1 MKTLRLYWPGSAD
14 PGIETGYDWALLDA
28 AARCHDSGY
37 GPASAWPAAERVEL
51 ILAAG
56 GTLFTE
62 VALPAK
68 LRQPDDKLI
77 GYALEDALATDPSAN
92 LYSLGD
98 AAGEGRHAVALTA
111 AAPLRRAVAALKAA
125 GRGVDVIVPEEAL
138 LPAPA
143 PGEADVAATRD
154 AWLLRVPGQR
164 ALAVP
169 FVPALAEPLFANAFG
184 ATPPPLTFC
193 GDVGDWPFA
202 VRWPAAG
209 APAYDW
215 RSAKPVLPF
224 DFARGEF
231 APRKRGEWHEPVLRA
246 ARWLAIAALAC
257 AALSLAELSW
267 LTWQQKSLKSQIAGL
282 ASPIVGRQALPPGG
296 TLPALVRSVD
306 RLRLERGDAARLSPL
321 PALAALADAGVGPS
335 FSRVEAGDGRV
346 SVWVASV
353 DAAQFARWR
362 DALATRHYRLQQSQ
376 DGGAARLTARWEP

>member
-14 PGIETGYDWALLDA
+14 PGIEAEYDWALLDA
-28 AARCHDSGY
+28 AARCRDSGR

-98 AAGEGRHAVALTA
+98 AAGEGRRAVALTA

-125 GRGVDVIVPEEAL
+125 GRGVDAIVPEEAL

-169 FVPALAEPLFANAFG
+169 FAPTLAEPLFANAFG
-184 ATPPPLTFC
+184 AAPPPLSFR

-224 DFARGEF
+224 DFARGEW
-231 APRKRGEWHEPVLRA
+231 REPVVRA
-246 ARWLAIAALAC
+246 GRWLTIGALAC

-267 LTWQQKSLKSQIAGL
+267 LSWQQKSLKSQIAEL
-282 ASPIVGRQALPPGG
+282 ASPILGKQALPPGG
-296 TLPALVRSVD
+296 TLQALVRSVD
-306 RLRLERGDAARLSPL
+306 RLRLERGDAARLAPL
-321 PALAALADAGVGPS
+321 PALAALAEAGVGPTL
-335 FSRVEAGDGRV
+335 SRVEAADGQV
-346 SVWVASV
+346 SVWVAGV
-353 DAAQFARWR
+353 TPEPFARWR
-362 DALATRHYRLQQSQ
+362 DALATRHYRLQQSA
-376 DGGAARLTARWEP
+376 DGGAVRLTVRWEP